1 MGSEMRTLAEDIV
14 ASHKWRES
22 VLGSI
27 RKEKNEI
34 LYQADELLKG
44 FKEQDAERKSE
55 IFRMKKE
62 VAGMLGGFRK
72 EMYAVSKERKKD
84 AAAWH
89 GILGRLRTKA
99 KKEAGHGRGK
109 KSEKSSSE

>member
-1 MGSEMRTLAEDIV
+1 MGSDMRTLAEDVV

-27 RKEKNEI
+27 RKEKDEI
-34 LYQADELLKG
+34 LSQAAELLKE
-44 FKEQDAERKSE
+44 FQEQGAERKSE
-55 IFRMKKE
+55 IFQMKKE
-62 VAGMLGGFRK
+62 VAGMLAGFRK
-72 EMYAVSKERKKD
+72 EMHAVSKERKKD

-89 GILGRLRTKA
+89 GILGRLHAKG

-109 KSEKSSSE
+109 KTEKSSSE

>member
-1 MGSEMRTLAEDIV
+1 MGSDMRTLAEDIV

-22 VLGSI
+22 ALGSI
-27 RKEKNEI
+27 RKEKDEI

-55 IFRMKKE
+55 IFQMKKE
-62 VAGMLGGFRK
+62 VAGMLAGFRK

-84 AAAWH
+84 AAAWY

-99 KKEAGHGRGK
+99 KKETGHSRGK
-109 KSEKSSSE
+109 KTEKSSSE

>member
-1 MGSEMRTLAEDIV
+1 MGSDMRTLAEDIV

-27 RKEKNEI
+27 RKEKDEI

-55 IFRMKKE
+55 IFQMKKE
-62 VAGMLGGFRK
+62 VAGMLAGFRK
-72 EMYAVSKERKKD
+72 EMHAVSKERKKD

-109 KSEKSSSE
+109 KTEKSSSE

>member
-1 MGSEMRTLAEDIV
+1 MASDMRSMAEDVV

-27 RKEKNEI
+27 RKEKDEI
-34 LYQADELLKG
+34 LHQADELLKE
-44 FKEQDAERKSE
+44 FKEQGAERKSD

-62 VAGMLGGFRK
+62 VAGMLAGFRK
-72 EMYAVSKERKKD
+72 EIAALSKERKKD

-89 GILGRLRTKA
+89 GILGRLHAKT
-99 KKEAGHGRGK
+99 KKETGHGRGK
-109 KSEKSSSE
+109 KTEKTSSE

>member
-1 MGSEMRTLAEDIV
+1 MGIDMRNLAEDIV

-27 RKEKNEI
+27 RKETDAI
-34 LYQADELLKG
+34 LSQADELLKE

-55 IFRMKKE
+55 VFQMKKE

-72 EMYAVSKERKKD
+72 EMYVVSKERKKD

-89 GILGRLRTKA
+89 SVLGRLHAKA

-109 KSEKSSSE
+109 KAEKSSSE

>member
-1 MGSEMRTLAEDIV
+1 MGSDMRTLAEDIV

-27 RKEKNEI
+27 REEKDEI
-34 LYQADELLKG
+34 LHQADELLNG

-55 IFRMKKE
+55 IFQMKKE
-62 VAGMLGGFRK
+62 VSGMLAGFRK
-72 EMYAVSKERKKD
+72 EMHAVSKERKKD
-84 AAAWH
+84 AAAWQ
-89 GILGRLRTKA
+89 GILWRLRAKP